1 MGIFQRMSLVVRSWV
16 NALIGKAED
25 PQKVLEQLVVD
36 MRSQLA
42 RVKQDVAA
50 AIADEKKLLAQVD
63 REKQQADEW
72 ERRAVL
78 AVQENRD
85 DLAKQALVRHNEHMQ
100 HAQQLN
106 ETWVKHKADTEAL
119 KDQLRGLND
128 KIEEAKRRKNILVAR
143 ARRAEVQGRIQQTMS
158 TMSDT
163 SAFESFERMAE
174 RIEDM
179 ERQAVAATELAGELT
194 GDTLARQFEQLEYRG
209 NADQQLLELKQK
221 MGMLPAGGTAEPR
234 QLPTSNA
241 DKRPAEDAELVD
253 EDDVAKGN

>member
-1 MGIFQRMSLVVRSWV
+1 MKE
-16 NALIGKAED
+16 NAT
-25 PQKVLEQLVVD
+25 
-36 MRSQLA
+36 
-42 RVKQDVAA
+42 
-50 AIADEKKLLAQVD
+50 D

-106 ETWVKHKADTEAL
+106 ETWIKHKADTEAL

-158 TMSDT
+158 TMSDN

-194 GDTLARQFEQLEYRG
+194 GDTLARQFEQLEYKG
-209 NADQQLLELKQK
+209 NADQQLLDLKQK
-221 MGMLPAGGTAEPR
+221 MGMLPAGGAQEQK
-234 QLPTSNA
+234 QLPTSKPA
-241 DKRPAEDAELVD
+241 QRQAEDAELVD
-253 EDDVAKGN
+253 DEDDVAKGS

>member
-25 PQKVLEQLVVD
+25 PQKVLEQLVSD
-36 MRSQLA
+36 MRGQLA
-42 RVKQDVAA
+42 GVKQDVAA

-72 ERRAVL
+72 ERRAML

-100 HAQQLN
+100 HAQELN
-106 ETWVKHKADTEAL
+106 ESWLKLKADTEAL
-119 KDQLRGLND
+119 KELLRNLNVI
-128 KIEEAKRRKNILVAR
+128 IEEAKRRMNILIAR

-158 TMSDT
+158 TMSNQ

-194 GDTLARQFEQLEYRG
+194 GDTLSRQFEQLEFRG
-209 NADQQLLELKQK
+209 NADQQLLALKQK
-221 MGMLPAGGTAEPR
+221 MGVLSPGDAAQPR
-234 QLPTSNA
+234 QLPTSKP
-241 DKRPAEDAELVD
+241 DRRPAEDAELVD
-253 EDDVAKGN
+253 EADSAKET

>member
-1 MGIFQRMSLVVRSWV
+1 MGIFQRMSLVIRSWV
-16 NALIGKAED
+16 NAIIGRAED

-36 MRSQLA
+36 MRGQLA

-63 REKQQADEW
+63 REKQQGEEW
-72 ERRAVL
+72 ERRAML
-78 AVQENRD
+78 AVQEGRD
-85 DLAKQALVRHNEHMQ
+85 DLAKQALIRHNEHVQ
-100 HAQQLN
+100 HAGQRN
-106 ETWVKHKADTEAL
+106 EPWVKHKADTEAL

-128 KIEEAKRRKNILVAR
+128 KIEEAKRRKNILIAR
-143 ARRAEVQGRIQQTMS
+143 ARRAEVQGKIQQTMS
-158 TMSDT
+158 TMSDQ

-194 GDTLARQFEQLEYRG
+194 GDALARQFDQLEFKG

-221 MGMLPAGGTAEPR
+221 MGMLPAGGAAAPR
-234 QLPTSNA
+234 QLPTSKA
-241 DKRPAEDAELVD
+241 GDRVAEDAELVD
-253 EDDVAKGN
+253 EDDTAKGA

>member
-1 MGIFQRMSLVVRSWV
+1 MGIFQRASLVFRSWI

-36 MRSQLA
+36 MRGQLA

-106 ETWVKHKADTEAL
+106 ETWIKHKADTEQL

-158 TMSDT
+158 SMSDT

-194 GDTLARQFEQLEYRG
+194 GDTLSRQFEQLEYKG
-209 NADQQLLELKQK
+209 NADQQLLDLKQK
-221 MGMLPAGGTAEPR
+221 MGMLPAGGTAEPK
-234 QLPTSNA
+234 QLPTSKPE
-241 DKRPAEDAELVD
+241 KRQAEDAELVD
-253 EDDVAKGN
+253 EDDVAKGG